1 MVVVFLIVTV
11 AGGVDVVVLIVV
23 EGKLISLSVL
33 LKVDEVEDVLV
44 TVDETKIRL
53 YNSSESLRIPKNFSK
68 KSFPAD

>member
-23 EGKLISLSVL
+23 EGKLNSLSVV

-53 YNSSESLRIPKNFSK
+53 NNSSESLRIPKNFSK
-68 KSFPAD
+68 KSFPSD